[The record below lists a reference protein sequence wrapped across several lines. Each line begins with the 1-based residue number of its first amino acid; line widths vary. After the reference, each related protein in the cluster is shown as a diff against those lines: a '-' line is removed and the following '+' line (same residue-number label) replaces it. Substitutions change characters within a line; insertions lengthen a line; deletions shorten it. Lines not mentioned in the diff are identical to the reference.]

1 MPTKE
6 VLTQWEASS
15 PTAKGEGP
23 LQGTTNPAQS
33 LVSAHECFA
42 ETPNAEGCSHEYHDG
57 RLAAHQDRVCNNG
70 ARTPNSLHADIL
82 KQIEAK
88 QDRDTT
94 AHGAQEESKQVA
106 NHSKAVDQNYK

>member
-6 VLTQWEASS
+6 VLNQWETSS
-15 PTAKGEGP
+15 PIAKGEGP

-42 ETPNAEGCSHEYHDG
+42 ARPNAEGCSHEYHDG
-57 RLAAHQDRVCNNG
+57 RLAAHQDRVRNNG

-88 QDRDTT
+88 QNRDTT
-94 AHGAQEESKQVA
+94 EESKQVTS
-106 NHSKAVDQNYK
+106 HSGAVDQNYK